1 MRRATTRISTVLAL
15 ALVATL
21 VLGAMAPNAGA
32 RTLRRDHMLE
42 LMNVKRD
49 HKHVADLGI
58 SGRLSRYARV
68 HSRHMAK
75 RGYIYHSRS
84 LASRLRGVR
93 WSIAGE
99 NVGAGGD
106 VDSLFQAF
114 MDSAPHR
121 RNILRGSFKHVGI
134 GMVRR
139 GDYLWVTVVFY
150 G

>member
-15 ALVATL
+15 SLVATL

-32 RTLRRDHMLE
+32 RTLRRDRMLE
-42 LMNVKRD
+42 LMNAKRD
-49 HKHVADLGI
+49 HRHVTNLDV
-58 SGRLSRYARV
+58 SSRLSRYARV
-68 HSRHMAK
+68 HSRQMAK
-75 RGYIYHSRS
+75 HGYIYHSSS
-84 LASRLRGVR
+84 LASRLRSVR

-106 VDSLFQAF
+106 VGSLFQAF

-121 RNILRGSFKHVGI
+121 RNILRNSFKHVGI

-139 GDYLWVTVVFY
+139 GDYLWVTMVFY

>member
-21 VLGAMAPNAGA
+21 VLGALAPNAGA
-32 RTLRRDHMLE
+32 RTLRRDQMLE
-42 LMNVKRD
+42 LMNAKRH
-49 HKHVADLGI
+49 HKHVVDLDL
-58 SGRLSRYARV
+58 SPSLSRYARV
-68 HSRHMAK
+68 HSRQMAR
-75 RGYIYHSRS
+75 RGYIYHTRS
-84 LASRLRGVR
+84 LAGRLRSVR

-106 VDSLFQAF
+106 VSSVFQAF

-121 RNILRGSFKHVGI
+121 RNILRRSFRHVGI

-139 GDYLWVTVVFY
+139 GDYLWVTTIFY